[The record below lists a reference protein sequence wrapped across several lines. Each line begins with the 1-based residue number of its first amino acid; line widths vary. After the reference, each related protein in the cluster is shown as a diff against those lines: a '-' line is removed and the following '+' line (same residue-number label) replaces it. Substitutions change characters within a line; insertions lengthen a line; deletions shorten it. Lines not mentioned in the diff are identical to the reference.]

1 MLYDDTLKLI
11 GNTPIIKLPNENIYV
26 KMEKFN
32 PGGSIKDRAALGMI
46 VDAENKKIL
55 KKDSIIIEPT
65 SGNTGIGLAL
75 IGRLKGYKVVI
86 VMPDTMSIER
96 RNTIKAYGAR
106 LILTD
111 GKKGMNGAIEKAKSL
126 VKENTKYYMTDQFNN
141 HANSGIHYKTTAVEI
156 INDIKDIEIFVAS
169 VGTGGT
175 FTGISKKL
183 KEYNSK
189 IITAAA
195 EPEKSAVLSGK
206 KAGRHRIQ
214 GIGAGF
220 VPKIYNSEYNEEII
234 QVNDDDAENT
244 AVEISLKTGILV
256 GISTGANVVA
266 ARKLAE
272 KYGENK
278 KIVTISPDG
287 GEKYLSTGIYE

>member
-1 MLYDDTLKLI
+1 MIFDDTLKLI

-46 VDAENKKIL
+46 VDAEDKKIL
-55 KKDSIIIEPT
+55 KKDSVIIEPT

-75 IGRLKGYKVVI
+75 IGKLKGYKVVI

-96 RNTIKAYGAR
+96 RNIIEAYGAK

-111 GKKGMNGAIEKAKSL
+111 GNKGMNGAIEKAKSL
-126 VKENTKYYMTDQFNN
+126 VKENDKYYMPDQFNN
-141 HANSGIHYKTTAVEI
+141 HANSRMHYKTTAVEI
-156 INDIKDIEIFVAS
+156 INDIEDIDIFVAS
-169 VGTGGT
+169 VGTGGS
-175 FTGISKKL
+175 FTGISKRL

-189 IITAAA
+189 IVTAAA
-195 EPEKSAVLSGK
+195 EPENSAVLSGK
-206 KAGRHRIQ
+206 QAGRHRIQ

-220 VPKIYNSEYNEEII
+220 VPKIYNPEYNEEII
-234 QVNDDDAENT
+234 QVNDEDAENI
-244 AVEISLKTGILV
+244 AVEISIKTGILV
-256 GISTGANVVA
+256 GISTGANVAA
-266 ARKLAE
+266 ARKLAQ
-272 KYGENK
+272 KYGTSK

-287 GEKYLSTGIYE
+287 GEKYLSTGIYK